1 VNRAGILVDT
11 YAWIEILK
19 NTEWGQRALALVEG
33 NAPVF
38 ISVLTVYELQY
49 LLEEKYGHDVA
60 LSHITT
66 ILSHAEVIPVDNRI
80 AFIGGSI
87 KSGQKKKKN
96 KMGAVDCLIL
106 ATAQVHNLK
115 VLTADLHFRGCS
127 ETIDIL

>member
-1 VNRAGILVDT
+1 MNRPGILVDT

-19 NTEWGQRALALVEG
+19 NTGWGQRALTLVEG

-38 ISVLTVYELQY
+38 VSVLSVYELY
-49 LLEEKYGHDVA
+49 YVLEEKHGRDVA
-60 LSHITT
+60 LSHIAT

-80 AFIGGSI
+80 AFLGGSI
-87 KSGQKKKKN
+87 KSEQKKKKK

-115 VLTADLHFRGCS
+115 VLTGDLHFKGCR